1 MDKQSHIPPRWG
13 ERLLL
18 WFCAEDRVEE
28 ILGDLDEYYDLYAS
42 QYPGWRAKGYYAY
55 HVLSYLRLYNW
66 KKRQNS
72 NNWSMFRNYI
82 LIAWRSI
89 IKNPGY
95 AAINIIGLA
104 VGIAFSALM
113 YIYVSNELSYD
124 SFHAK
129 SDQLYRII
137 TVDKRIPDDVRRYGQ
152 IVPPVGPALVEDY
165 PEVVGQVR
173 LYQPNGQIVFDINGE
188 KHQEREWF
196 VTHND
201 FFKYFDF
208 EFLYGN
214 AQTAFASPKSM
225 VITEKAAQ
233 KYFGRKDLVGEVLE
247 TGGYGPVTITGV
259 LRDLPENSHLKF
271 SMLFSDIDA
280 GEDWANYLNS
290 WQSFGAYTY
299 ILLAKNSNIADLS
312 NKMPAFGERY
322 MGPMAQVMSIEYQAI
337 RDIYLAS
344 ERIEGGINDK
354 TGEVHYIYIYIFGSL
369 GFFILLFASINYINI
384 ATAKATFRAK
394 EIGVRKSIGA
404 ARGQLMMQFV
414 TESFVVTGL
423 AYLIATAILF
433 GVLPYFNVM
442 ADTSFAVD
450 RPSLMIYLLP
460 LTAIAMT
467 IALLSGTYPALYLS
481 RQKAADTL
489 KGEVASGKSSA
500 GLRKGLVVFQ
510 FVLTIVM
517 ILSTIVISRQ
527 LNYISDKELGF
538 DEDRLLVIDINSR
551 NVRAQFQTM
560 KNELAAIP
568 GVDAVGVSSRVPME
582 WKNIGEVFMKSDYSE
597 LAANDSVKS
606 YLMGFDEGMKETFK
620 FEMDEGSYFESNSA
634 NDSTRIILNESAVDA
649 LKLKDPIGARISIL
663 RGGSSYDG
671 QVIGV
676 VKDFNFQSLH
686 QKISPLIIGAW
697 NNPASM
703 IDYFTLKVSGNVAS
717 VIDAAASVHDKF
729 DLNSPMEYHFLD
741 QQMDKNYEAE
751 QRAGLIFKLGAV
763 LSILV
768 ACLGLFGLASF
779 TIQRKAKELGIRKV
793 LGAGDGQLF
802 VLLSSSFAKQVAVAV
817 LIATPIG
824 YYVTNE
830 WLSAFE
836 YHIDPG
842 VGTFILSGLIAAVI
856 ALLTISY
863 RAYKAVHSNPVDSL
877 KYE

>member
-1 MDKQSHIPPRWG
+1 LDKQAQVPPRWG
-13 ERLLL
+13 ERLLQ

-28 ILGDLDEYYDLYAS
+28 ILGDLDEYYFLYTE
-42 QYPGWRAKGYYAY
+42 QYPEWRAKGYYTY

-72 NNWSMFRNYI
+72 NNWSMFRNYL

-104 VGIAFSALM
+104 VGIAFSTLM

-124 SFHAK
+124 SFHSK
-129 SDQLYRII
+129 SDRLYRII
-137 TVDKRIPDDVRRYGQ
+137 TVDKRVPDDVRQYGQ

-165 PEVVGQVR
+165 PEVVGQIR
-173 LYQPNGQIVFDINGE
+173 LYQPNGQVVFDINGE

-196 VTHND
+196 ITHND

-208 EFLYGN
+208 EFLYGD
-214 AQTAFASPKSM
+214 AQTAFTSPKSM

-233 KYFGRKDLVGEVLE
+233 KYFGHKDLVGEVLE

-271 SMLFSDIDA
+271 SMLFSDVDTN
-280 GEDWANYLNS
+280 ESWADYLNN

-299 ILLAKNSNIADLS
+299 ILLDENSNISDLN
-312 NKMPAFGERY
+312 NKMADFGERY

-337 RDIYLAS
+337 RDIYLDS
-344 ERIEGGINDK
+344 EQIEAGINEK
-354 TGEVHYIYIYIFGSL
+354 TGEIHYIYIFGSL
-369 GFFILLFASINYINI
+369 GIFILLIASINYINL

-404 ARGQLMMQFV
+404 ARGQLAIQFV

-423 AYLIATAILF
+423 GYLIATGILVA
-433 GVLPYFNVM
+433 VLPYFNAM

-450 RPSLMIYLLP
+450 GQSLMIYLLP
-460 LTAIAMT
+460 LTAIAVT

-481 RQKAADTL
+481 KQKAADTL
-489 KGEVASGKSSA
+489 KGEVVSGKSSA

-527 LNYISDKELGF
+527 LNYVNNKALGF
-538 DEDRLLVIDINSR
+538 NEERLLVIDINSR

-560 KNELAAIP
+560 KNELATIP

-582 WKNIGEVFMKSDYSE
+582 WKNIREVFMKSDYSQ
-597 LAANDSVKS
+597 LAPNDSIKS
-606 YLMGFDEGMKETFK
+606 YLMGFDEGMMETFK
-620 FEMDEGSYFESNSA
+620 FDMAEGSYFGSNSA
-634 NDSTRIILNESAVDA
+634 NDSTRIILNEAAVEA
-649 LKLKDPIGARISIL
+649 LKLTDPIGARVSVL
-663 RGGSSYDG
+663 GGRGSYNG

-676 VKDFNFQSLH
+676 IKDFNFQSLH

-703 IDYFTLKVSGNVAS
+703 IDYFTLKVNGDIAR
-717 VIDAAASVHDKF
+717 VIDAAAAVHDRF

-751 QRAGLIFKLGAV
+751 QRAGLIFKLGAA

-779 TIQRKAKELGIRKV
+779 TIQKKSKELGVRKV

-802 VLLSSSFAKQVAVAV
+802 VLLSSSFAKQVGVAF

-824 YYVTNE
+824 YYVTDQ

-836 YHIDPG
+836 YHINPG
-842 VGTFILSGLIAAVI
+842 VGTFVLSGLIAAFI
-856 ALLTISY
+856 ALVTISY
-863 RAYKAVHSNPVDSL
+863 RAYKAVHSNPIDSL

>member
-1 MDKQSHIPPRWG
+1 MI
-13 ERLLL
+13 
-18 WFCAEDRVEE
+18 
-28 ILGDLDEYYDLYAS
+28 
-42 QYPGWRAKGYYAY
+42 
-55 HVLSYLRLYNW
+55 
-66 KKRQNS
+66 
-72 NNWSMFRNYI
+72 RNYI

-129 SDQLYRII
+129 SDQLYRIV
-137 TVDKRIPDDVRRYGQ
+137 TVDKRVPDDVRRYGQ
-152 IVPPVGPALVEDY
+152 IVPPVGPALVADY

-173 LYQPNGQIVFDINGE
+173 LYQPTGQVLFDINGE
-188 KHQEREWF
+188 KHQEREWLI
-196 VTHND
+196 THND
-201 FFKYFDF
+201 FFEYFDF
-208 EFLYGN
+208 EFLYGD
-214 AQTAFASPKSM
+214 AQMAFSNPKSM
-225 VITEKAAQ
+225 VITEKTAQ
-233 KYFGRKDLVGEVLE
+233 KYFGRTDLVGEILE

-271 SMLFSDIDA
+271 NMLFSDVDTD
-280 GEDWANYLNS
+280 ENWADYLNS

-299 ILLAKNSNIADLS
+299 VLLDKNASIAELS
-312 NKMPAFGERY
+312 DKMPAFTGRY
-322 MGPMAQVMSIEYQAI
+322 MGPMAQVMEIEYQAI
-337 RDIYLAS
+337 QDIYLGS
-344 ERIEGGINDK
+344 ELIEGGVNRK
-354 TGEVHYIYIYIFGSL
+354 SGELHYIYIFGSL
-369 GFFILLFASINYINI
+369 GIFILLIAAINYINL

-404 ARGQLMMQFV
+404 TRGQLMGQFII
-414 TESFVVTGL
+414 ESFVVTGL
-423 AYLIATAILF
+423 GYLIALGILIA
-433 GVLPYFNVM
+433 VLPYFNLM

-450 RPSLMIYLLP
+450 GQNLIQYLLP
-460 LTAIAMT
+460 LSAIAMT

-489 KGEVASGKSSA
+489 KGEVASGKSST

-517 ILSTIVISRQ
+517 IVSTIVISQQ
-527 LNYISDKELGF
+527 LNYVSDKSLGF
-538 DEDRLLVIDINSR
+538 NENSLLVIDINSR
-551 NVRAQFQTM
+551 EVRAQFQTM
-560 KNELAAIP
+560 KNELATIP

-582 WKNIGEVFMKSDYSE
+582 WKNIREAFMKSSYSG
-597 LAANDSVKS
+597 LAPNDSIKT
-606 YLMGFDEGMKETFK
+606 YLMGFDEGMQETFK
-620 FEMDEGSYFESNSA
+620 FELAEGSYFGSNSA
-634 NDSTRIILNESAVDA
+634 NDSTRILLNEAAVQA
-649 LKLKDPIGARISIL
+649 LKLDNPIGSRINVL
-663 RGGSSYDG
+663 GGRGSYDG

-703 IDYFTLKVSGNVAS
+703 IDYFTLKVSGDITR
-717 VIDAAASVHDKF
+717 VIDAAAAVHDGI

-741 QQMDKNYEAE
+741 QQMEKNYEAE

-779 TIQRKAKELGIRKV
+779 TIQKKSKELGIRKV

-802 VLLSSSFAKQVAVAV
+802 VLLSSSFAKQVAVAF

-836 YHIDPG
+836 YHINPG
-842 VGTFILSGLIAAVI
+842 VGTFVLSGLIAAVI
-856 ALLTISY
+856 ALFTISY